1 MSMPTTTPTT
11 SLSDAIKL
19 TNPGWLFKRIME
31 LYVDRKLVLLMLM
44 MMHLVMTFVVYGKII
59 F

>member
-31 LYVDRKLVLLMLM
+31 LYVDRKLVLLM
-44 MMHLVMTFVVYGKII
+44 MMHLVMTFVVYGKFI